1 MKVERIWTTKESSQ
15 QNKLLWWEFGDEQWC
30 LLSDKTIKHIKIL
43 SRKVVSKDPFTLVEE
58 VLLLPETPVPLEAN
72 QQEATGW
79 QLTEKVLAEKK
90 EPLLQL
96 PLPLPLP
103 SPQSQTTQNSK
114 KPQQAQPLLNYT
126 LPETHLQSNLESV
139 EVESSQ
145 FSVSLPTELWLSLSQ
160 WIPPNA
166 LFQPSLHHQAILEL
180 SDKPIQ
186 TFVPQRVQGN
196 YSQPQPMRH
205 QYGGREMPP
214 RHAHEVSGGF
224 SHKQRVYRQ
233 DYSAKPLFV

>member
-1 MKVERIWTTKESSQ
+1 MKVERIWTKSSSQ
-15 QNKLLWWEFGDEQWC
+15 QTNLIWWEYGDEQWS

-43 SRKVVSKDPFTLVEE
+43 SRKVVSKDPFTLSEE

-79 QLTEKVLAEKK
+79 QLTEKEAKK
-90 EPLLQL
+90 EPLL

-103 SPQSQTTQNSK
+103 SPQTQTTQNSK

-126 LPETHLQSNLESV
+126 LPETHLQVKLESV
-139 EVESSQ
+139 EEESSQ
-145 FSVSLPTELWLSLSQ
+145 YTVSLPTELWLSLSQ

-180 SDKPIQ
+180 SDKPVQ
-186 TFVPQRVQGN
+186 TFVPRASQAP
-196 YSQPQPMRH
+196 YSRPQPMRH
-205 QYGGREMPP
+205 QYGGRGRPP
-214 RHAHEVSGGF
+214 MVSQGF
-224 SHKQRVYRQ
+224 SHMPKVQTQFV
-233 DYSAKPLFV
+233 KPLFV

>member
-1 MKVERIWTTKESSQ
+1 MKVERIWTKSSSQ
-15 QNKLLWWEFGDEQWC
+15 QNNLVWWEFGDEQWC

-58 VLLLPETPVPLEAN
+58 ALLVPETPVPLEAN
-72 QQEATGW
+72 KQEATGW
-79 QLTEKVLAEKK
+79 QLTEKVLDVKK
-90 EPLLQL
+90 EPLL
-96 PLPLPLP
+96 PLPLP
-103 SPQSQTTQNSK
+103 QTQPSK
-114 KPQQAQPLLNYT
+114 KPQQAQSLLNYT
-126 LPETHLQSNLESV
+126 PPENLQSQQTSIEG
-139 EVESSQ
+139 ESSQ

-186 TFVPQRVQGN
+186 TFVPQQLRPQHHFMRNEGN
-196 YSQPQPMRH
+196 KH
-205 QYGGREMPP
+205 GGRGMPP
-214 RHAHEVSGGF
+214 RHAHEVS